1 MILETVSACRSLN
14 LQKMT
19 NTQTALNPVNLI
31 LIMALFALVPFMLTL
46 VTSYIK
52 IIVVTFLIRNA
63 LGIQQTPPTMVL
75 TGLAM
80 ILSVFVM
87 APVGLK
93 TYEAIQAQEQELSTQ
108 MGPGDIIDVAYNA
121 SEPLKNFLKSNTSE
135 RITRSLINTSRKIWP
150 AEIYENVEN
159 DSFVYVIP
167 AFVIS
172 ELTKAFQIGFLLY
185 LPFIAIDLIISNI
198 LLAMGMMMVSP
209 MTISLPF
216 KLMLFVT
223 LEGWLKLCQGL
234 LYSYTYV

>member
-1 MILETVSACRSLN
+1 MSSDFSAV
-14 LQKMT
+14 
-19 NTQTALNPVNLI
+19 NPVNLI
-31 LIMALFALVPFMLTL
+31 LLTALLALVPFFLTL
-46 VTSYIK
+46 VTAYIK
-52 IIVVTFLIRNA
+52 VIVVTYLIRNA
-63 LGIQQTPPTMVL
+63 LGVQQVPPTMVL
-75 TGLAM
+75 TGLAI

-93 TYEAIQAQEQELSTQ
+93 TYEAIEAQGTVLESTMSPSQ
-108 MGPGDIIDVAYNA
+108 IIEVASKA
-121 SEPLKNFLKSNTSE
+121 SDPLKNFLISNTE
-135 RITRSLINTSRKIWP
+135 ENILNGMNDTARRIWP
-150 AEIYENVEN
+150 TEIYENIEK
-159 DSFVYVIP
+159 DSFIFVVP
-167 AFVIS
+167 SFVIS

>member
-1 MILETVSACRSLN
+1 MEAASSF
-14 LQKMT
+14 
-19 NTQTALNPVNLI
+19 NPVNII
-31 LIMALFALVPFMLTL
+31 LLGALMGLLPFCVTL
-46 VTSYIK
+46 VTAYIK

-63 LGIQQTPPTMVL
+63 LGVQQIPPTMVL
-75 TGLAM
+75 TGLAL
-80 ILSVFVM
+80 ILSVYVM
-87 APVGLK
+87 APVGVK
-93 TYEAIQAQEQELSTQ
+93 TYDLLQEQQAQLSLDMAPAQ
-108 MGPGDIIDVAYNA
+108 IIDTAVKA
-121 SEPLKNFLKSNTSE
+121 SDPLKNFLISNTDDD
-135 RITRSLINTSRKIWP
+135 ILNGLTNTARRIWP
-150 AEIYENVEN
+150 AEIYSQI
-159 DSFVYVIP
+159 DAHSFVYVVP

>member
-1 MILETVSACRSLN
+1 MSSDFT
-14 LQKMT
+14 T
-19 NTQTALNPVNLI
+19 FNPVNLI
-31 LIMALFALVPFMLTL
+31 LLTALLALVPFFLTL

-52 IIVVTFLIRNA
+52 VIVVTYLVRNA
-63 LGIQQTPPTMVL
+63 LGVQQVPPTMVL
-75 TGLAM
+75 TGLAI

-93 TYEAIQAQEQELSTQ
+93 TYEAIEAQGTVLESTMSPSQ
-108 MGPGDIIDVAYNA
+108 IIEVASKA
-121 SEPLKNFLKSNTSE
+121 SDPLKNFLISNTE
-135 RITRSLINTSRKIWP
+135 ENILNGMNDTARRIWP
-150 AEIYENVEN
+150 TEIYENIEK
-159 DSFVYVIP
+159 DSFIFVVP
-167 AFVIS
+167 SFVIS

>member
-1 MILETVSACRSLN
+1 MSSDFT
-14 LQKMT
+14 T
-19 NTQTALNPVNLI
+19 FNPVNLI
-31 LIMALFALVPFMLTL
+31 LLTALLALVPFFLTL
-46 VTSYIK
+46 VTAYIK
-52 IIVVTFLIRNA
+52 VIVVTYLVRNA
-63 LGIQQTPPTMVL
+63 LGVQQVPPTMVL
-75 TGLAM
+75 TGLAI

-93 TYEAIQAQEQELSTQ
+93 TYEAIEAQGTVLESTMSPSQ
-108 MGPGDIIDVAYNA
+108 IIEVASKA
-121 SEPLKNFLKSNTSE
+121 SDPLKNFLISNTE
-135 RITRSLINTSRKIWP
+135 ENILNGMNDTARRIWP
-150 AEIYENVEN
+150 TEIYENIEK
-159 DSFVYVIP
+159 DSFIFVVP
-167 AFVIS
+167 SFVIS

>member
-1 MILETVSACRSLN
+1 METSF
-14 LQKMT
+14 
-19 NTQTALNPVNLI
+19 NPVNII
-31 LIMALFALVPFMLTL
+31 LLGALMALVPFFLTL
-46 VTSYIK
+46 VTAYIK

-63 LGIQQTPPTMVL
+63 LGVQQVPPTMVL

-87 APVGLK
+87 APVGVK
-93 TYEAIQAQEQELSTQ
+93 TYEVLEQQQTELNLQMSPAQLIETAA
-108 MGPGDIIDVAYNA
+108 GA
-121 SEPLKNFLKSNTSE
+121 SEPLKNFLISNTDE
-135 RITRSLINTSRKIWP
+135 DVLNGLNNTARRIWP
-150 AEIYENVEN
+150 AEIYSKVER
-159 DSFVYVIP
+159 DSFVFVVP
-167 AFVIS
+167 SFVIS

>member
-1 MILETVSACRSLN
+1 MSSDFSAV
-14 LQKMT
+14 
-19 NTQTALNPVNLI
+19 NPVNLI
-31 LIMALFALVPFMLTL
+31 LLTALLALVPFFLTL
-46 VTSYIK
+46 VTAYIK
-52 IIVVTFLIRNA
+52 VIVVTYLIRNA
-63 LGIQQTPPTMVL
+63 LGVQQVPPTMVL

-93 TYEAIQAQEQELSTQ
+93 TYEAIEAQGTVLETTMNPSQLFE
-108 MGPGDIIDVAYNA
+108 VAYKA
-121 SEPLKNFLKSNTSE
+121 SDPLKNFLISNTE
-135 RITRSLINTSRKIWP
+135 ETILNGMNDTARRIWP
-150 AEIYENVEN
+150 SEIYENIEKDN
-159 DSFVYVIP
+159 FIYVVP
-167 AFVIS
+167 SFVIS

>member
-1 MILETVSACRSLN
+1 MSSDFT
-14 LQKMT
+14 T
-19 NTQTALNPVNLI
+19 FNPVNLI
-31 LIMALFALVPFMLTL
+31 LLTALLALVPFFLTL
-46 VTSYIK
+46 VTAYIK
-52 IIVVTFLIRNA
+52 VIVVTYLVRNA
-63 LGIQQTPPTMVL
+63 LGVQQVPPTMIL
-75 TGLAM
+75 TGLAI

-93 TYEAIQAQEQELSTQ
+93 TYEAIEAQGTVLESTMSPSQ
-108 MGPGDIIDVAYNA
+108 IIEVASKA
-121 SEPLKNFLKSNTSE
+121 SDPLKNFLISNTE
-135 RITRSLINTSRKIWP
+135 ENILNGMNDTARRIWP
-150 AEIYENVEN
+150 TEIYENIEK
-159 DSFVYVIP
+159 DSFIFVVP
-167 AFVIS
+167 SFVIS